1 MEESYIIYLLASLS
15 LSLSLSPGFPDF
27 SKHEPGSLENRNV

>member
-15 LSLSLSPGFPDF
+15 LSLSVSHLDSQTFQNMN
-27 SKHEPGSLENRNV
+27 LAV